1 MSRKKKKTPRA
12 VHRPAVATPA
22 PSDRGRRWHVAG
34 VVIATGIAFA
44 VAGLWYATR
53 RKTAP
58 PRPVSE
64 TATTIRLMRPDAVG
78 FAAKTRVVRDP
89 NETRALVRA
98 LGIDEHPSVECPAE
112 HVGFDLSI
120 TIGGPDRYASRTSY
134 VHTSDGGETFV
145 ITASTSGCWRGPIHD
160 RAAFERAVAKL

>member
-1 MSRKKKKTPRA
+1 MSRKKKKQAPRA
-12 VHRPAVATPA
+12 TQRPAAPVAPA
-22 PSDRGRRWHVAG
+22 GRQRRHLVG
-34 VVIATGIAFA
+34 VLIATGIALG

-53 RKTAP
+53 RKPPP

-98 LGIDEHPSVECPAE
+98 LGIDDHPKVECPAE
-112 HVGFDLSI
+112 HVGFDMSI
-120 TIGGPDRYASRTSY
+120 TIGGPDRYASRTAY
-134 VHTSDGGETFV
+134 VHTMDGGETFV
-145 ITASTSGCWRGPIHD
+145 MTTSTSGCWRGPIHD
-160 RAAFERAVAKL
+160 RAAFERAVSSM

>member
-1 MSRKKKKTPRA
+1 MSRKKKKTSPGA
-12 VHRPAVATPA
+12 HRPAVATPA
-22 PSDRGRRWHVAG
+22 PRPRGGRWHLAG
-34 VVIATGIAFA
+34 VVIATGIALG
-44 VAGLWYATR
+44 VAGLWFATR

-98 LGIDEHPSVECPAE
+98 LGIDEHPPVECPAE
-112 HVGFDLSI
+112 HVGFELSI

-134 VHTSDGGETFV
+134 VHTSDGGETIV

-160 RAAFERAVAKL
+160 RAAFDRAIANM